1 MKKIILILGVICA
14 LFSTTLFGTTL
25 FGANSVLKELDLD
38 LKSLY
43 NESTN
48 PKDQNAS
55 KLELKSTKA
64 SRAADITAAL
74 KDKQSSRVAEQKTA
88 KNIEQNASTEQNLAA
103 QITPDERLKSKIRML
118 IMSDFDK
125 SSKAGIVLVKDA
137 NTSASAKASGFKVVF
152 ESSANNASSAS
163 SADLLISKSD
173 LVLVNAGL
181 DTAFAAASLRINNSA
196 GLPTAF
202 KLDFGSDTK
211 KFRKLLDAYRG
222 AVAARS
228 VRIFMLGSGEVKSMD
243 ESAPASLSSHA
254 IGGLIRAKLHFGGL
268 IISADL
274 SKISGYSTEQK
285 VNAFLG
291 AGGDIM
297 YFSDSAEASRAADI
311 LLKATQNGSISNARI
326 NKSFER
332 VGEVFNIKESKPN
345 LPF

>member
-1 MKKIILILGVICA
+1 MKKIILILGVVCA
-14 LFSTTLFGTTL
+14 LFSTTL

-48 PKDQNAS
+48 LKDQNAS
-55 KLELKSTKA
+55 KLELNSTKA

-74 KDKQSSRVAEQKTA
+74 KDKQSSRAAEQKTA
-88 KNIEQNASTEQNLAA
+88 KNIEASAEQNLTA

-125 SSKAGIVLVKDA
+125 SSKAGIVLVNDA
-137 NTSASAKASGFKVVF
+137 NTSASAKESGFKVVF
-152 ESSANNASSAS
+152 ESSAS
-163 SADLLISKSD
+163 SADLLLSKSD

-181 DTAFAAASLRINNSA
+181 DAAFAAARLHINNSA

-202 KLDFGSDTK
+202 KLDFSSDTK
-211 KFRKLLDAYRG
+211 KFRKLLDTYRG

-228 VRIFMLGSGEVKSMD
+228 VRIFMLGSGEIKSMD

-332 VGEVFNIKESKPN
+332 VSEVFNIKESKPN

>member
-1 MKKIILILGVICA
+1 MKKIILILGAVCA
-14 LFSTTLFGTTL
+14 LFGTTLFSTTL

-55 KLELKSTKA
+55 KLDLNSTKA
-64 SRAADITAAL
+64 SRAADITAVK
-74 KDKQSSRVAEQKTA
+74 KDKQSSRAAEQKTA
-88 KNIEQNASTEQNLAA
+88 KNIEQNASAEQNLAV
-103 QITPDERLKSKIRML
+103 QITPDERLRSKIRML

-152 ESSANNASSAS
+152 ESSA
-163 SADLLISKSD
+163 DIKPSKSD

-181 DTAFAAASLRINNSA
+181 DTAFAAASLHINNSA

-211 KFRKLLDAYRG
+211 KFRKLLDTYRG

-228 VRIFMLGSGEVKSMD
+228 VRIFMLGSGEIKSMD

-297 YFSDSAEASRAADI
+297 YFSDSAEANRAADI

-332 VGEVFNIKESKPN
+332 VSEVFNIKESKPN

>member
-1 MKKIILILGVICA
+1 MKKIILILGVVCA
-14 LFSTTLFGTTL
+14 LFSTTL

-48 PKDQNAS
+48 LKDQNAS

-74 KDKQSSRVAEQKTA
+74 KDKQSSRAAEQKTA
-88 KNIEQNASTEQNLAA
+88 KNIEASAEQNLTA

-137 NTSASAKASGFKVVF
+137 NTSASAKESGFKVVF
-152 ESSANNASSAS
+152 ESSAS
-163 SADLLISKSD
+163 SADLLLSKSD

-202 KLDFGSDTK
+202 KLDFSSDTK
-211 KFRKLLDAYRG
+211 KFRKLLDTYRG

>member
-1 MKKIILILGVICA
+1 MKKNILILGVICA
-14 LFSTTLFGTTL
+14 LFNTTL

-48 PKDQNAS
+48 LKDQNAS
-55 KLELKSTKA
+55 KLELNSTKA

-74 KDKQSSRVAEQKTA
+74 KDKQSNMAAEQKTA
-88 KNIEQNASTEQNLAA
+88 KNIEASAEQNLTA

-137 NTSASAKASGFKVVF
+137 NTSASAKESGFKVVF
-152 ESSANNASSAS
+152 ESSAS
-163 SADLLISKSD
+163 SADLLLSKSD

-181 DTAFAAASLRINNSA
+181 DTAFAAARLRINNSA

-202 KLDFGSDTK
+202 KLDFSSDTK
-211 KFRKLLDAYRG
+211 KFRRLLDTYRG

-228 VRIFMLGSGEVKSMD
+228 VRIFMLGSGEIKSMD

-297 YFSDSAEASRAADI
+297 YFSDSAEANRAADI

-332 VGEVFNIKESKPN
+332 VSEVFNIKESKPN

>member
-1 MKKIILILGVICA
+1 MKKIILILGVVCA
-14 LFSTTLFGTTL
+14 LFSTTL

-43 NESTN
+43 NESIK
-48 PKDQNAS
+48 PAEQNAS
-55 KLELKSTKA
+55 KLELNSTKA

-74 KDKQSSRVAEQKTA
+74 KDKQSSRAAEQKTV
-88 KNIEQNASTEQNLAA
+88 KNIEASAEQNLTV

-152 ESSANNASSAS
+152 ESSAS
-163 SADLLISKSD
+163 SADLLSSKSD

-196 GLPTAF
+196 GLPSAF
-202 KLDFGSDTK
+202 KLDFGGDTK
-211 KFRKLLDAYRG
+211 KFRRLLDTYRG

-228 VRIFMLGSGEVKSMD
+228 VRIFMLGDGEVKSMD

-332 VGEVFNIKESKPN
+332 VSEVFNIKESKPN

>member
-14 LFSTTLFGTTL
+14 LFSTTL

-55 KLELKSTKA
+55 KLDLNSTKA
-64 SRAADITAAL
+64 SRAADITAVK
-74 KDKQSSRVAEQKTA
+74 KDKQSSRAAEQKTA
-88 KNIEQNASTEQNLAA
+88 KNIEASAEQNLTA

-152 ESSANNASSAS
+152 ESSTNNSS
-163 SADLLISKSD
+163 SADIKPSKQWSD
-173 LVLVNAGL
+173 LVLVNAGF
-181 DTAFAAASLRINNSA
+181 DTAFAAARLHINNSA

-202 KLDFGSDTK
+202 KLDFSSDTK
-211 KFRKLLDAYRG
+211 KFRKLLDTYRG

-228 VRIFMLGSGEVKSMD
+228 VRIFMLGDGEVRSMD

-297 YFSDSAEASRAADI
+297 YFSDSAEANRAADI

>member
-1 MKKIILILGVICA
+1 MKKIILILGAVCA
-14 LFSTTLFGTTL
+14 LFSTTLFSTTL

-55 KLELKSTKA
+55 KLELNSTKA

-74 KDKQSSRVAEQKTA
+74 KDKQSSRAAEQKTA
-88 KNIEQNASTEQNLAA
+88 KNIEQNASAEQNLAV
-103 QITPDERLKSKIRML
+103 QITPDERLRSKIRML

-152 ESSANNASSAS
+152 ESSA
-163 SADLLISKSD
+163 DIKPSKSD

-181 DTAFAAASLRINNSA
+181 DTAFAAASLHINNSA

-211 KFRKLLDAYRG
+211 KFRKLLDTYRG

-228 VRIFMLGSGEVKSMD
+228 VRIFMLGSGEIKSMD

-297 YFSDSAEASRAADI
+297 YFSDSAEANRAADI

-332 VGEVFNIKESKPN
+332 VSEVFNIKESKPN

>member
-1 MKKIILILGVICA
+1 MKKIILILGAVCA
-14 LFSTTLFGTTL
+14 LFSTTL

-43 NESTN
+43 NESAN
-48 PKDQNAS
+48 QKDQNAS
-55 KLELKSTKA
+55 KLELNSTKA
-64 SRAADITAAL
+64 SRTADITAAL

-88 KNIEQNASTEQNLAA
+88 KNIEASADQNLTA

-125 SSKAGIVLVKDA
+125 SSKAGIVLVKDV

-152 ESSANNASSAS
+152 ESSTS
-163 SADLLISKSD
+163 SADLLSSKSD

-181 DTAFAAASLRINNSA
+181 DTAFAAARLRINNSA

-202 KLDFGSDTK
+202 KLDFSSDTK
-211 KFRKLLDAYRG
+211 KFRRLLDTYRG

-228 VRIFMLGSGEVKSMD
+228 VRIFMLGSGEIRSMD

-297 YFSDSAEASRAADI
+297 YFSDSAEASRAAEI

>member
-1 MKKIILILGVICA
+1 MKKIILILGAVCA
-14 LFSTTLFGTTL
+14 LFSTTL

-48 PKDQNAS
+48 PKDQNVS
-55 KLELKSTKA
+55 KLELNSTKA

-74 KDKQSSRVAEQKTA
+74 KDKQSSRAAEQKTA
-88 KNIEQNASTEQNLAA
+88 KNIEASAEQNLTA

-125 SSKAGIVLVKDA
+125 SSKAGIVLVNDA

-152 ESSANNASSAS
+152 ESSAS
-163 SADLLISKSD
+163 SADLLLSKSD

-202 KLDFGSDTK
+202 KLDFSSDTK
-211 KFRKLLDAYRG
+211 KFRKLLDTYRG

-332 VGEVFNIKESKPN
+332 VGEVFNIKESKSN

>member
-1 MKKIILILGVICA
+1 MKKIILILGAVCA

-48 PKDQNAS
+48 LKDQNAS
-55 KLELKSTKA
+55 KLELNSTKA

-74 KDKQSSRVAEQKTA
+74 KDKQSSRAAEQKTA
-88 KNIEQNASTEQNLAA
+88 KNIEASAEQNLTA

-137 NTSASAKASGFKVVF
+137 NTSASAKASDFKVVF
-152 ESSANNASSAS
+152 ESSA
-163 SADLLISKSD
+163 DIKPSKQWSD

-181 DTAFAAASLRINNSA
+181 DTAFAAASLHINNSA

-202 KLDFGSDTK
+202 KLDFSSDTK
-211 KFRKLLDAYRG
+211 KFRRLLDIYRG

-228 VRIFMLGSGEVKSMD
+228 VRIFMLGDGEIKSMD
-243 ESAPASLSSHA
+243 ESTPASLSSHA

-311 LLKATQNGSISNARI
+311 LLKTTQNGSISNARI

-332 VGEVFNIKESKPN
+332 VGKVFNIKESKPN

>member
-1 MKKIILILGVICA
+1 MKKIILILGAVCA
-14 LFSTTLFGTTL
+14 LFSTTL

-43 NESTN
+43 NESIK
-48 PKDQNAS
+48 PAEQNAS

-74 KDKQSSRVAEQKTA
+74 KDKQSSRAAEQKTA
-88 KNIEQNASTEQNLAA
+88 KNIEASAEQNLTA

-137 NTSASAKASGFKVVF
+137 NTSASAKESGFKVVF
-152 ESSANNASSAS
+152 ESSAS
-163 SADLLISKSD
+163 SADLLLSKSD

-181 DTAFAAASLRINNSA
+181 DTAFAAASLRMNNSA

-202 KLDFGSDTK
+202 KLDFGGDTK
-211 KFRKLLDAYRG
+211 KFRRLLDTYRG

-297 YFSDSAEASRAADI
+297 YFSDIAEASRAADI

-332 VGEVFNIKESKPN
+332 VSEVFNIKESKPN

>member
-1 MKKIILILGVICA
+1 MKKIILILGVVCA
-14 LFSTTLFGTTL
+14 LFSTTL

-48 PKDQNAS
+48 LKDQNAS

-74 KDKQSSRVAEQKTA
+74 KDKQSSRAAEQKTA
-88 KNIEQNASTEQNLAA
+88 KNIEASAEQNLTA
-103 QITPDERLKSKIRML
+103 QIMPDERLKSKIRML

-152 ESSANNASSAS
+152 ESSA
-163 SADLLISKSD
+163 DIKPSKSD

-181 DTAFAAASLRINNSA
+181 DTAFAAASLHINNSA

-211 KFRKLLDAYRG
+211 KFRKLLDTYRG

-228 VRIFMLGSGEVKSMD
+228 VRIFMLGSGEIKSMD

-297 YFSDSAEASRAADI
+297 YFSDSAEANRAADI

-345 LPF
+345 LSF

>member
-1 MKKIILILGVICA
+1 MKKIILILGAVCA
-14 LFSTTLFGTTL
+14 LFGTTLFSTTL

-55 KLELKSTKA
+55 KLELNSTKA
-64 SRAADITAAL
+64 SRAADITAVK
-74 KDKQSSRVAEQKTA
+74 KDKQSSRAAEQETA
-88 KNIEQNASTEQNLAA
+88 KNIEQNASTKQNLAA
-103 QITPDERLKSKIRML
+103 QITPDERMRSKIRML

-125 SSKAGIVLVKDA
+125 SSKAGIVLVNDA

-152 ESSANNASSAS
+152 ESSA
-163 SADLLISKSD
+163 DIKPSKSD

-181 DTAFAAASLRINNSA
+181 DTAFAAARLHINNSA

-202 KLDFGSDTK
+202 KLDFSSDTK
-211 KFRKLLDAYRG
+211 KFRKLLDTYRG

-228 VRIFMLGSGEVKSMD
+228 VRIFMLGSGEIKSMD
-243 ESAPASLSSHA
+243 ESTPASLSSHA

-332 VGEVFNIKESKPN
+332 VGKVFNIKESKPN

>member
-1 MKKIILILGVICA
+1 MKKIILILGAVCV
-14 LFSTTLFGTTL
+14 LFSTTL

-48 PKDQNAS
+48 LKDQNAS
-55 KLELKSTKA
+55 KLELNSTKA

-74 KDKQSSRVAEQKTA
+74 KDKQSSRAAEQKTA
-88 KNIEQNASTEQNLAA
+88 KNIEASAEQNLTA

-152 ESSANNASSAS
+152 ESSAS
-163 SADLLISKSD
+163 SADLLLSKSD

-228 VRIFMLGSGEVKSMD
+228 VRIFMLGSGEIKSMD

-297 YFSDSAEASRAADI
+297 YFSDSTEASRAVDI

-332 VGEVFNIKESKPN
+332 VSEVFNIKESKPN

>member
-1 MKKIILILGVICA
+1 MKKIILILGVVCA
-14 LFSTTLFGTTL
+14 LFSTTL

-48 PKDQNAS
+48 LKDQNAS

-74 KDKQSSRVAEQKTA
+74 KDKQSSKAAEQKTA
-88 KNIEQNASTEQNLAA
+88 KNIEASAEQNITA
-103 QITPDERLKSKIRML
+103 QITPDERMRSKIRML

-125 SSKAGIVLVKDA
+125 SSKAGIVLVNDA

-152 ESSANNASSAS
+152 ESSAS
-163 SADLLISKSD
+163 SADLLLSKSD

-181 DTAFAAASLRINNSA
+181 DTAFAAARLRINNSA

-211 KFRKLLDAYRG
+211 KFRKLLDTYRG

-228 VRIFMLGSGEVKSMD
+228 VRIFMLGDGEIKSMD

-332 VGEVFNIKESKPN
+332 VGEVFDIKESKPN

>member
-1 MKKIILILGVICA
+1 MKKIILILGVVCA
-14 LFSTTLFGTTL
+14 LFSTTL

-55 KLELKSTKA
+55 KLELNSTKA
-64 SRAADITAAL
+64 SRAADITAVK
-74 KDKQSSRVAEQKTA
+74 KDKQSSRAAEQKTA
-88 KNIEQNASTEQNLAA
+88 KNIEQNASAEQNLTA
-103 QITPDERLKSKIRML
+103 QITPDERMRSKIRML

-152 ESSANNASSAS
+152 ESSA
-163 SADLLISKSD
+163 DIKPSKQWSD

-181 DTAFAAASLRINNSA
+181 DTAFAAASLHINNSA

-211 KFRKLLDAYRG
+211 KFRKLLDTYRG

-228 VRIFMLGSGEVKSMD
+228 VRIFMLGSGEIKSMD

>member
-1 MKKIILILGVICA
+1 MKKIILILGAVCA
-14 LFSTTLFGTTL
+14 LFSTTLFSTTL

-43 NESTN
+43 NEITN
-48 PKDQNAS
+48 PKDQNTS
-55 KLELKSTKA
+55 KLELNSTKA

-74 KDKQSSRVAEQKTA
+74 KDKQSSRAAEQKTA
-88 KNIEQNASTEQNLAA
+88 KNIEASAEQNLTA

-152 ESSANNASSAS
+152 ESSAS
-163 SADLLISKSD
+163 SADLLLSKSD

-202 KLDFGSDTK
+202 KLDFSSDTK
-211 KFRKLLDAYRG
+211 KFRKLLDTYRG

-228 VRIFMLGSGEVKSMD
+228 VRIFMLGSGEIKSMD

>member
-1 MKKIILILGVICA
+1 MKKIILILGAVCA
-14 LFSTTLFGTTL
+14 LFSTTLFSTTL

-48 PKDQNAS
+48 LKDQNAS

-74 KDKQSSRVAEQKTA
+74 KDKQSSKAAEQKTA
-88 KNIEQNASTEQNLAA
+88 KNIEASAEQNITA
-103 QITPDERLKSKIRML
+103 QITPDERMRSKIRML

-125 SSKAGIVLVKDA
+125 SSKAGIVLVNDA

-152 ESSANNASSAS
+152 ESSAS
-163 SADLLISKSD
+163 SADLLLSKSD

-181 DTAFAAASLRINNSA
+181 DTAFAAARLRINNSA

-202 KLDFGSDTK
+202 KLDFSSDTK
-211 KFRKLLDAYRG
+211 KFRKLLDTYRG

-228 VRIFMLGSGEVKSMD
+228 VRIFMLGDGEIKSMD

>member
-1 MKKIILILGVICA
+1 MKKIILILGAVCA
-14 LFSTTLFGTTL
+14 FFSTTL

-55 KLELKSTKA
+55 KLDLNSTKA
-64 SRAADITAAL
+64 SRAADITAVK
-74 KDKQSSRVAEQKTA
+74 KDKQSSRAAEQKTA
-88 KNIEQNASTEQNLAA
+88 KNIEQNASTKQNLAA
-103 QITPDERLKSKIRML
+103 QITPDERLRSKIRML

-137 NTSASAKASGFKVVF
+137 KTSASAKASGFKVVF
-152 ESSANNASSAS
+152 ESSA
-163 SADLLISKSD
+163 DIKPSKQWSD

-181 DTAFAAASLRINNSA
+181 DTAFAAARLHINNSA

-202 KLDFGSDTK
+202 KLDFSSDTK
-211 KFRKLLDAYRG
+211 KFRKLLDTYRG

-228 VRIFMLGSGEVKSMD
+228 VRIFMLGSGEIKSMV

-332 VGEVFNIKESKPN
+332 VGEVFDIKESKPN

>member
-1 MKKIILILGVICA
+1 MKKIILILGVVCA
-14 LFSTTLFGTTL
+14 LFSTTL

-43 NESTN
+43 NESAN
-48 PKDQNAS
+48 QKDQNAS
-55 KLELKSTKA
+55 KLELNSTKA

-74 KDKQSSRVAEQKTA
+74 KDKQSNMAAEQKTA
-88 KNIEQNASTEQNLAA
+88 KNIEASAEQNLTA

-137 NTSASAKASGFKVVF
+137 NTSASAKESGFKVVF
-152 ESSANNASSAS
+152 ESSAS
-163 SADLLISKSD
+163 SADLLLSKSD

-181 DTAFAAASLRINNSA
+181 DTAFAAARLRINNSA

-202 KLDFGSDTK
+202 KLDFSSDTK
-211 KFRKLLDAYRG
+211 KFRRLLDTYRG

-228 VRIFMLGSGEVKSMD
+228 VRIFMLGDGEIKSMD

-332 VGEVFNIKESKPN
+332 VSEVFNIKESKPN

>member
-1 MKKIILILGVICA
+1 MKKIILILGVVCA
-14 LFSTTLFGTTL
+14 LFSTTL

-48 PKDQNAS
+48 LKDQNAS

-74 KDKQSSRVAEQKTA
+74 KDKQSSRAAEQKTA
-88 KNIEQNASTEQNLAA
+88 KNIEASAEQNLTA

-125 SSKAGIVLVKDA
+125 NSKAGVVLVNDA

-152 ESSANNASSAS
+152 ESSAS
-163 SADLLISKSD
+163 SADLLLSKSD

-202 KLDFGSDTK
+202 KLDFSSDTK
-211 KFRKLLDAYRG
+211 KFRRLLDTYRG

-228 VRIFMLGSGEVKSMD
+228 VRIFMLGSGEIKSMD
-243 ESAPASLSSHA
+243 ESTPASLSSHA

>member
-1 MKKIILILGVICA
+1 MKKIILILGVVCA
-14 LFSTTLFGTTL
+14 LFSTTL

-48 PKDQNAS
+48 LKDQNAS
-55 KLELKSTKA
+55 KLELNSTKA

-74 KDKQSSRVAEQKTA
+74 KDKQSSRAAEQKTA
-88 KNIEQNASTEQNLAA
+88 KNIEASAEQNLTA

-125 SSKAGIVLVKDA
+125 SSKAGIVLVNDA

-152 ESSANNASSAS
+152 ESSANNANN
-163 SADLLISKSD
+163 ADLLLSKSD

-202 KLDFGSDTK
+202 KLDFSSDTK
-211 KFRKLLDAYRG
+211 KFRRLLDTYRG

-228 VRIFMLGSGEVKSMD
+228 VRIFMLGSGEIKSMD

-332 VGEVFNIKESKPN
+332 VGKVFNIKESKPN

>member
-1 MKKIILILGVICA
+1 MRFLAQRC
-14 LFSTTLFGTTL
+14 F
-25 FGANSVLKELDLD
+25 ANSVLKELDLD

-55 KLELKSTKA
+55 KLELNSTKA
-64 SRAADITAAL
+64 SRAADITAVK
-74 KDKQSSRVAEQKTA
+74 KDKQSSRAAEQKTA
-88 KNIEQNASTEQNLAA
+88 KNIEASAEQNITA
-103 QITPDERLKSKIRML
+103 QITPDERMRSKIRML

-152 ESSANNASSAS
+152 ESSA
-163 SADLLISKSD
+163 DIKPSKSD

-181 DTAFAAASLRINNSA
+181 DTAFAAASLHINNSA

-202 KLDFGSDTK
+202 KLDFSSDTK
-211 KFRKLLDAYRG
+211 KFRRLLDTYRG

-228 VRIFMLGSGEVKSMD
+228 VRIFMLGSGEIKSMD
-243 ESAPASLSSHA
+243 ESTPASLSSHA

>member
-1 MKKIILILGVICA
+1 MKKIILILGVVCA
-14 LFSTTLFGTTL
+14 LFSTTL

-43 NESTN
+43 NESAN
-48 PKDQNAS
+48 QKDQNAS
-55 KLELKSTKA
+55 KLELNSTKA

-88 KNIEQNASTEQNLAA
+88 KNIEASAEQNLTA

-125 SSKAGIVLVKDA
+125 SSKAGIVLVNDA
-137 NTSASAKASGFKVVF
+137 NTSASAKESGFKVVF
-152 ESSANNASSAS
+152 ESSAS
-163 SADLLISKSD
+163 SADLLLSKSD

-202 KLDFGSDTK
+202 KLDFSSDTK
-211 KFRKLLDAYRG
+211 KFRRLLDTYRG

-228 VRIFMLGSGEVKSMD
+228 VRIFMLGSGEIKSMD
-243 ESAPASLSSHA
+243 ESTPASLSSHA
-254 IGGLIRAKLHFGGL
+254 IGGLIRAKLHFGWL

-274 SKISGYSTEQK
+274 SKISGYSIEQK

-297 YFSDSAEASRAADI
+297 YFSDSVEANKAADI

>member
-1 MKKIILILGVICA
+1 MKKIILILGVVCA
-14 LFSTTLFGTTL
+14 LFSTTL

-43 NESTN
+43 NESAN
-48 PKDQNAS
+48 QKDQNAS
-55 KLELKSTKA
+55 KLELNSTKA

-74 KDKQSSRVAEQKTA
+74 KDKQSNMAAEQKTA
-88 KNIEQNASTEQNLAA
+88 KNIEASAEQNLTA

-137 NTSASAKASGFKVVF
+137 NTSASAKESGFKVVF
-152 ESSANNASSAS
+152 ESSAS
-163 SADLLISKSD
+163 SADLLLSKSD

-181 DTAFAAASLRINNSA
+181 DTAFAAARLRINNSA

-202 KLDFGSDTK
+202 KLDFSSDTK
-211 KFRKLLDAYRG
+211 KFRRLLDTYRG

-228 VRIFMLGSGEVKSMD
+228 VRIFMLGSGEIRSMD

-285 VNAFLG
+285 VNAFLS

-297 YFSDSAEASRAADI
+297 YFSDSAEASRAVDI

-332 VGEVFNIKESKPN
+332 VGEVFDIKESKPN

>member
-1 MKKIILILGVICA
+1 MKKNILILGVVCA
-14 LFSTTLFGTTL
+14 LFSTTL

-48 PKDQNAS
+48 PKDQDAS
-55 KLELKSTKA
+55 KLELNSTKA

-74 KDKQSSRVAEQKTA
+74 KDKQSSRAAEQKTA
-88 KNIEQNASTEQNLAA
+88 KNIEASAEQNLTA

-125 SSKAGIVLVKDA
+125 SSKAGIVLVNDA
-137 NTSASAKASGFKVVF
+137 NTSASAKESGFKVVL
-152 ESSANNASSAS
+152 ESSAS
-163 SADLLISKSD
+163 SADLLLSKSD

-181 DTAFAAASLRINNSA
+181 DTAFATASLRINNSA

-211 KFRKLLDAYRG
+211 KFRRLLDTYRG

-228 VRIFMLGSGEVKSMD
+228 VRIFMLGSGEIKSMD

>member
-1 MKKIILILGVICA
+1 MKKIILILGVVCA
-14 LFSTTLFGTTL
+14 LFSTTL

-48 PKDQNAS
+48 QKDQNAS
-55 KLELKSTKA
+55 KLELNSTKA
-64 SRAADITAAL
+64 SRTADITAAL
-74 KDKQSSRVAEQKTA
+74 KDKQSSRAAEQKTA
-88 KNIEQNASTEQNLAA
+88 KNIEASAEQNLTA

-152 ESSANNASSAS
+152 ESSANNA
-163 SADLLISKSD
+163 DLLPSNSD

-202 KLDFGSDTK
+202 KLDFSSDTK
-211 KFRKLLDAYRG
+211 KFRRLLDTYRG

-297 YFSDSAEASRAADI
+297 YFSDSAEASRAVDI

-332 VGEVFNIKESKPN
+332 VSEVFNIKESKPN

>member
-1 MKKIILILGVICA
+1 MKKIILILGVVCA
-14 LFSTTLFGTTL
+14 LFSTTL

-43 NESTN
+43 NESAN
-48 PKDQNAS
+48 QKDQNAS
-55 KLELKSTKA
+55 KLELNSTKA

-74 KDKQSSRVAEQKTA
+74 KDKQSNMAAEQKTA
-88 KNIEQNASTEQNLAA
+88 KNIEASAEQNLTA

-137 NTSASAKASGFKVVF
+137 NTSASAKESGFKVVF
-152 ESSANNASSAS
+152 ESSAS
-163 SADLLISKSD
+163 SADLLLSKSD

-181 DTAFAAASLRINNSA
+181 DTAFAAARLRINNSA

-202 KLDFGSDTK
+202 KLDFSSDTK
-211 KFRKLLDAYRG
+211 KFRRLLDTYRG

-228 VRIFMLGSGEVKSMD
+228 VRIFMLGDGEVKSMD

-285 VNAFLG
+285 VNAFLS

-297 YFSDSAEASRAADI
+297 YFSDSAEASRAVDI

-332 VGEVFNIKESKPN
+332 VGEVFDIKESKPN

>member
-1 MKKIILILGVICA
+1 MKKIILILGVVCA
-14 LFSTTLFGTTL
+14 LFSTTL

-55 KLELKSTKA
+55 KLELNSTKA
-64 SRAADITAAL
+64 SRAADITAVK
-74 KDKQSSRVAEQKTA
+74 KDKQSSRAAEQKTA
-88 KNIEQNASTEQNLAA
+88 KNIEASAEQNLTA

-125 SSKAGIVLVKDA
+125 SSKAGIVLVNDA

-152 ESSANNASSAS
+152 ESST
-163 SADLLISKSD
+163 DLLSSKSD

-202 KLDFGSDTK
+202 KLDFSSDTK
-211 KFRKLLDAYRG
+211 KFRRLLDAYRG

-228 VRIFMLGSGEVKSMD
+228 VRIFMLGSGEIKSMD

>member
-1 MKKIILILGVICA
+1 MKKIILILGVVCA
-14 LFSTTLFGTTL
+14 LFSTTL

-43 NESTN
+43 NEITN
-48 PKDQNAS
+48 LKDQNAS

-74 KDKQSSRVAEQKTA
+74 KDKQSSRAAEQKTA
-88 KNIEQNASTEQNLAA
+88 KNIEASAEQNITA

-137 NTSASAKASGFKVVF
+137 NTSASAKESGFKVVF
-152 ESSANNASSAS
+152 ESSANNA
-163 SADLLISKSD
+163 DLLLSKSD

-202 KLDFGSDTK
+202 KLDFSSDTK
-211 KFRKLLDAYRG
+211 KFRRLLDTYRG

-228 VRIFMLGSGEVKSMD
+228 VRIFMLGDGEVKSMD

>member
-1 MKKIILILGVICA
+1 MKKIILILGVVCA
-14 LFSTTLFGTTL
+14 LFSTTL

-48 PKDQNAS
+48 LKDQNAS

-74 KDKQSSRVAEQKTA
+74 KDKQSSRAAEQKTA
-88 KNIEQNASTEQNLAA
+88 KNIEASAEQNLTA

-152 ESSANNASSAS
+152 ESSAN
-163 SADLLISKSD
+163 SADLLLSKSD

-202 KLDFGSDTK
+202 KLDFSSDTK
-211 KFRKLLDAYRG
+211 KFRKLLDTYRG

>member
-1 MKKIILILGVICA
+1 MKKIILILGVVCA

-55 KLELKSTKA
+55 KLELNSTKA
-64 SRAADITAAL
+64 SRAADITAVK
-74 KDKQSSRVAEQKTA
+74 KDKQSSRAAEQKTA
-88 KNIEQNASTEQNLAA
+88 KNIEASAEQNITA
-103 QITPDERLKSKIRML
+103 QITPDERMRSKIRML

-137 NTSASAKASGFKVVF
+137 NTSASAKESGFKVVF
-152 ESSANNASSAS
+152 ESSTS
-163 SADLLISKSD
+163 SADLLLSKSD

-181 DTAFAAASLRINNSA
+181 DTAFAAARLRINNSA

-202 KLDFGSDTK
+202 KLDFSSDTK
-211 KFRKLLDAYRG
+211 KFRRLLDTYRG

-228 VRIFMLGSGEVKSMD
+228 VRIFMLGSGEIRSMD

-285 VNAFLG
+285 VNAFLS

-297 YFSDSAEASRAADI
+297 YFSDSAEASRAVDI

-332 VGEVFNIKESKPN
+332 VSEVFNIKESKPN

>member
-1 MKKIILILGVICA
+1 MKKIILILGVVCA
-14 LFSTTLFGTTL
+14 LFSTTLFSTTL

-48 PKDQNAS
+48 LKEQNAS

-74 KDKQSSRVAEQKTA
+74 KDKQSSRAAEQKTA
-88 KNIEQNASTEQNLAA
+88 KNIEASAEQNLTA

-125 SSKAGIVLVKDA
+125 SSKAGIVLVNDA

-152 ESSANNASSAS
+152 ESSAS
-163 SADLLISKSD
+163 SADLLLSNSD

-181 DTAFAAASLRINNSA
+181 DTAFAAARLRINNSA

-202 KLDFGSDTK
+202 KLDFSSDTK
-211 KFRKLLDAYRG
+211 KFRRLLDTYRG

-228 VRIFMLGSGEVKSMD
+228 IRIFMLGSGEIKSMD

>member
-1 MKKIILILGVICA
+1 MKKIILILGAVCA
-14 LFSTTLFGTTL
+14 LFSTTLFSTTL

-48 PKDQNAS
+48 PKDQNVS
-55 KLELKSTKA
+55 KLDLNSTKA
-64 SRAADITAAL
+64 SRAADITAVK
-74 KDKQSSRVAEQKTA
+74 KDKQSSRAAEQKTA
-88 KNIEQNASTEQNLAA
+88 KNIEASAEQNLTA
-103 QITPDERLKSKIRML
+103 QIMPDERLKSKIRML

-137 NTSASAKASGFKVVF
+137 NTSASAKASGFKVVL
-152 ESSANNASSAS
+152 ESSAS
-163 SADLLISKSD
+163 SADLLLSKSD

-181 DTAFAAASLRINNSA
+181 DTAFAAASLHINNSA

-211 KFRKLLDAYRG
+211 KFRKLLDTYRG

-228 VRIFMLGSGEVKSMD
+228 VRIFMLGDGEVRSMD

-285 VNAFLG
+285 VKAFLG

-297 YFSDSAEASRAADI
+297 YFSDSAEANRAADI

-332 VGEVFNIKESKPN
+332 VSEVFNIKESKPN

>member
-1 MKKIILILGVICA
+1 MKKIILILGVVCA
-14 LFSTTLFGTTL
+14 LFSTTL

-43 NESTN
+43 NESIK
-48 PKDQNAS
+48 PAEQNTL
-55 KLELKSTKA
+55 KLELNSTKA

-74 KDKQSSRVAEQKTA
+74 KDKQSNRAAEQKTA
-88 KNIEQNASTEQNLAA
+88 KNIEASAEQNLTA

-125 SSKAGIVLVKDA
+125 NSKAGVVLVNDA

-152 ESSANNASSAS
+152 ESSANNA
-163 SADLLISKSD
+163 DLLLSKSD

-202 KLDFGSDTK
+202 KLDFSSDTK
-211 KFRKLLDAYRG
+211 KFRRLLDTYRG

-228 VRIFMLGSGEVKSMD
+228 VRIFMLGDGEIKSMD

-285 VNAFLG
+285 VNTFLG

-297 YFSDSAEASRAADI
+297 YFSDSAEANKAADI

>member
-1 MKKIILILGVICA
+1 MKKNILILGAVCA
-14 LFSTTLFGTTL
+14 LFSTTL

-48 PKDQNAS
+48 LKDQNAS
-55 KLELKSTKA
+55 KLELNSTKA
-64 SRAADITAAL
+64 SRAADITAVK
-74 KDKQSSRVAEQKTA
+74 KDKQSSRAAEQKTA
-88 KNIEQNASTEQNLAA
+88 KNIEASAEQNLAA
-103 QITPDERLKSKIRML
+103 QIMPDERLKSKIRML

-125 SSKAGIVLVKDA
+125 SSKAGIVLVNDA

-152 ESSANNASSAS
+152 ESSAS
-163 SADLLISKSD
+163 SADLLLSKSD

-181 DTAFAAASLRINNSA
+181 DTAFAAASLRVNNSA

-211 KFRKLLDAYRG
+211 KFRRLLDTYRG

-228 VRIFMLGSGEVKSMD
+228 VRIFMLGSGEIKSMD

-297 YFSDSAEASRAADI
+297 YFSDSAEANSAADI

>member
-1 MKKIILILGVICA
+1 MKKIILILGVVCA
-14 LFSTTLFGTTL
+14 LFSTTL

-48 PKDQNAS
+48 LKEQNAS

-74 KDKQSSRVAEQKTA
+74 KDKQSSRAAEQKTA
-88 KNIEQNASTEQNLAA
+88 KNIEASAEQNLTA

-125 SSKAGIVLVKDA
+125 SSKAGIVLVNDA

-152 ESSANNASSAS
+152 ESSAS
-163 SADLLISKSD
+163 SADLLLSKSD

-181 DTAFAAASLRINNSA
+181 DTAFAAARLRINNSA

-202 KLDFGSDTK
+202 KLDFSSDTK
-211 KFRKLLDAYRG
+211 KFRRLLDTYRG

-228 VRIFMLGSGEVKSMD
+228 IRIFMLGSGEIKSMD

>member
-1 MKKIILILGVICA
+1 MKKNILILGVVCA
-14 LFSTTLFGTTL
+14 LFSTTL

-43 NESTN
+43 DESI
-48 PKDQNAS
+48 KVADQNAS
-55 KLELKSTKA
+55 KLELNSTKA

-74 KDKQSSRVAEQKTA
+74 KDKQSSRAAEQKIA
-88 KNIEQNASTEQNLAA
+88 KNIEASAEQNLTA

-125 SSKAGIVLVKDA
+125 SSKAGIVLVNDA

-152 ESSANNASSAS
+152 ESSAS
-163 SADLLISKSD
+163 SADLLPPKSD

-211 KFRKLLDAYRG
+211 KFRRLLDTYRG

-228 VRIFMLGSGEVKSMD
+228 VRIFMLGSGEIKSMD

-332 VGEVFNIKESKPN
+332 VSEVFNIKESKPN

>member
-14 LFSTTLFGTTL
+14 LFSTTL

-48 PKDQNAS
+48 LKDQNAS
-55 KLELKSTKA
+55 KLELNSTKA

-74 KDKQSSRVAEQKTA
+74 KDKQSSRAAEQKTA
-88 KNIEQNASTEQNLAA
+88 KNIEASAEQNLTA

-152 ESSANNASSAS
+152 ESSAS
-163 SADLLISKSD
+163 SADLLSSKSD

-202 KLDFGSDTK
+202 KLDFSSDTK
-211 KFRKLLDAYRG
+211 KFRKLLDTYRG

-228 VRIFMLGSGEVKSMD
+228 VRIFMLGSGEIKSMD

-297 YFSDSAEASRAADI
+297 YFSDSAEANRAADI

-332 VGEVFNIKESKPN
+332 VSEVFNIKESKPN

>member
-1 MKKIILILGVICA
+1 MKKIILILGVVCA
-14 LFSTTLFGTTL
+14 LFSTTL

-48 PKDQNAS
+48 LKDQNAS
-55 KLELKSTKA
+55 KLELNSTKA

-74 KDKQSSRVAEQKTA
+74 KDKQSSRAAEQKTA
-88 KNIEQNASTEQNLAA
+88 KNIEASAEQNLTA

-152 ESSANNASSAS
+152 ESSAS
-163 SADLLISKSD
+163 SADLLPSKSD

-202 KLDFGSDTK
+202 KLDFSSDTK
-211 KFRKLLDAYRG
+211 KFRKLLDTYRG

-228 VRIFMLGSGEVKSMD
+228 VRIFMLGSGEIKSMD